1 MPSTLQLL
9 LLLGTLSQLV
19 LGCGTV
25 VTRSDKAAGVNLLQ
39 YHTFDFAEAKHPSDL
54 RFFTPTNEARVKA
67 AIRGELE
74 KRGLRLAEPA
84 DLKVCV
90 YLKTKT
96 KTFDKANPS
105 VESGSLGSDLMTYY
119 GLLYENDWGTQDIV
133 AYDVGT
139 LVVHAVDVRENRKV
153 WEGIA
158 IGVLDRNPPEKQIEA
173 RIHEAVSGM
182 FRDFPSV
189 HGLAARKHANIT
201 GNYNQGWDNPEQSWV
216 ARSN

>member
-1 MPSTLQLL
+1 MPNTLELL
-9 LLLGTLSQLV
+9 LLLGALSQLMV
-19 LGCGTV
+19 GCGTLE
-25 VTRSDKAAGVNLLQ
+25 TSSRKAGGVNLLQ

-67 AIRGELE
+67 AIRTELE

-96 KTFDKANPS
+96 KTFDKENPS
-105 VESGSLGSDLMTYY
+105 VETGSLRSDLMTYY
-119 GLLYENDWGTQDIV
+119 GLLYENDWGIQDVV
-133 AYDVGT
+133 AYDIGT
-139 LVVHAVDVRENRKV
+139 LVVHAVDVKQNRKV

-158 IGVLDRNPPEKQIEA
+158 TGVLYRNPPEKQIEA

-189 HGLAARKHANIT
+189 HGLAAR
-201 GNYNQGWDNPEQSWV
+201 
-216 ARSN
+216 